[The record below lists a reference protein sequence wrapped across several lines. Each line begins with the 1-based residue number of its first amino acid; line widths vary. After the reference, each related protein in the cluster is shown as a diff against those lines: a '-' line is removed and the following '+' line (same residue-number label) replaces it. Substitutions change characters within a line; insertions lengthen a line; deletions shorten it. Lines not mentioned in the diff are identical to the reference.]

1 MNLRDHRVIDISLN
15 YVEARIIGVGEGEHF
30 SLTPNILA
38 LRKRDNAQ
46 TGTVLAKLTPKL
58 KNRHFWKKTFY
69 RFTLH
74 PTLW

>member
-1 MNLRDHRVIDISLN
+1 M
-15 YVEARIIGVGEGEHF
+15 IIGVGEGEHF

-74 PTLW
+74 PTLKSSEMPMYKGIERSVGCS